1 MSVSRLK
8 AKAERKGGRGLA
20 AVNGA
25 AARGAAYAKAQV
37 DELTAQGQRVVRRV
51 DGQIDRYTGRR
62 TAGWI
67 DRMWRGLTSHHWTN
81 VAVAALA
88 LVALVM
94 LV

>member
-1 MSVSRLK
+1 MRVSRLK
-8 AKAERKGGRGLA
+8 AKAERKGERGLA

-25 AARGAAYAKAQV
+25 AARGAAYAKAQAG
-37 DELTAQGQRVVRRV
+37 ELTAQGQRFVRRV

-62 TAGWI
+62 TAGWLE
-67 DRMWRGLTSHHWTN
+67 RMSQRLTSRHWTN

-88 LVALVM
+88 LFALAM